1 MIGYLLKEDV
11 NAADEL
17 ADRVSEY
24 DSADFHA
31 ENVQTAIEDIQIEK
45 EQEFEPI
52 NTYEPELEL

>member
-1 MIGYLLKEDV
+1 MTVQIFIMKMCT
-11 NAADEL
+11 
-17 ADRVSEY
+17 VSEY
-24 DSADFHA
+24 DSADFHT